1 MSPELSDEQR
11 NKLSELL
18 RKFSGLFTKTD
29 KSTAAK
35 TNVKHRI
42 FTGDHAPINQRAY
55 RVSPTERRIIHEK
68 VQKMLDES
76 IVQPSE
82 SPWSS
87 PIVLRHEK
95 DVYPL
100 PRIDDTLDCLK
111 GAMFFSSMDLR
122 SGYWQIEIDEADRE
136 KTAFITPE
144 GLYEFKVMPFGLC
157 NAPATFERMM
167 DNLLRHF
174 KWTMCLCYLDDIIVF
189 SETFEDHLIRLRLVL
204 KCLQEAGLKL
214 NSKKCLF
221 AAQEV
226 KILGHLVSSN
236 GVRPDPDKIKAVR
249 NFPTQKNIHD
259 IRSFLGLCSYFR
271 RFIKGFCY
279 LAEPLQSLLKRGVEF
294 HWGPEEVE
302 AFNSLKKALTSDPV
316 LGMYDERAS
325 TEIHTDASG
334 YGIGAVLVQI
344 QNNVEKVIAY
354 ASRTLTKAEKNYST
368 TERECLAIV
377 WATNKFR
384 PYIFGKHFT
393 VVTDHHSL
401 CWLMNLKDPSGRL
414 ARWALR
420 LQEHDFDVKY
430 KTGKKHSDA
439 DALSRNPV
447 EEETETPDKFL
458 AVTTNGKL
466 WLPVI
471 PKHLRADILRHFHDA
486 PTAGHLGFAKTYDRI
501 RKRFYW
507 PGMYRNVVRYV
518 MHCRECQRRKSVP
531 QRPPGRL
538 VPIPPAIAPFHRI
551 GIDLL
556 GRFPKSAHGNKWII
570 VCTDYS
576 TRYAITKALP
586 TAEVDEIAKFLLEE
600 IVLRHGAPRV
610 IITDRGAVFRSR
622 LVSSLVD
629 LCNIDHRFTTA
640 YHPQTNGLTERFNK
654 TLADMLS
661 MYVDVEQKN
670 WDEILPF
677 VTFAYNTA
685 KQETTGFTPF
695 YLLHGREAETTL
707 DTMLPFCPND
717 FDDNNITKI
726 AARAEE
732 SRQLARVHTLR
743 AQDKDRRR
751 YDSKHQMVSY
761 APGDLVWIYTP
772 VRKVGLSEKL
782 LRRYFGPYQVL
793 RRLSAVTYAVQD
805 FDPASRKRKL
815 REVVHVLR
823 MKPYHDPAEQI
834 ETEDIPPK
842 ESYKGPI
849 TRSRIKTLEQNDSGA
864 LSSFSRGAMP
874 HA

>member
-1 MSPELSDEQR
+1 ML
-11 NKLSELL
+11 
-18 RKFSGLFTKTD
+18 
-29 KSTAAK
+29 
-35 TNVKHRI
+35 
-42 FTGDHAPINQRAY
+42 QRAY
-55 RVSPTERRIIHEK
+55 RVSPTERRIIHEE
-68 VQKMLDES
+68 VQKMLDEG

-87 PIVLRHEK
+87 PIVLVRKKDGSWRFCVDYRKLNSVTKK

-174 KWTMCLCYLDDIIVF
+174 KLTMCLCYLDDIIVF

-236 GVRPDPDKIKAVR
+236 GVRSDPDKIKAVR
-249 NFPTQKNIHD
+249 NFPTPKNIHD

-279 LAEPLQSLLKRGVEF
+279 LAEPLQSLLKSGVEF
-294 HWGPEEVE
+294 LWGPEEVE

-325 TEIHTDASG
+325 TEIHTDLSG

-384 PYIFGKHFT
+384 PCIFGKHFT

-447 EEETETPDKFL
+447 EEETETSDKFL
-458 AVTTNGKL
+458 AVT
-466 WLPVI
+466 
-471 PKHLRADILRHFHDA
+471 
-486 PTAGHLGFAKTYDRI
+486 
-501 RKRFYW
+501 
-507 PGMYRNVVRYV
+507 
-518 MHCRECQRRKSVP
+518 KSM
-531 QRPPGRL
+531 
-538 VPIPPAIAPFHRI
+538 
-551 GIDLL
+551 
-556 GRFPKSAHGNKWII
+556 N
-570 VCTDYS
+570 
-576 TRYAITKALP
+576 
-586 TAEVDEIAKFLLEE
+586 
-600 IVLRHGAPRV
+600 
-610 IITDRGAVFRSR
+610 
-622 LVSSLVD
+622 
-629 LCNIDHRFTTA
+629 
-640 YHPQTNGLTERFNK
+640 
-654 TLADMLS
+654 LAM
-661 MYVDVEQKN
+661 EQKK
-670 WDEILPF
+670 DQDL
-677 VTFAYNTA
+677 A
-685 KQETTGFTPF
+685 K
-695 YLLHGREAETTL
+695 L
-707 DTMLPFCPND
+707 
-717 FDDNNITKI
+717 
-726 AARAEE
+726 
-732 SRQLARVHTLR
+732 
-743 AQDKDRRR
+743 
-751 YDSKHQMVSY
+751 
-761 APGDLVWIYTP
+761 
-772 VRKVGLSEKL
+772 KL
-782 LRRYFGPYQVL
+782 L
-793 RRLSAVTYAVQD
+793 S
-805 FDPASRKRKL
+805 
-815 REVVHVLR
+815 
-823 MKPYHDPAEQI
+823 
-834 ETEDIPPK
+834 
-842 ESYKGPI
+842 
-849 TRSRIKTLEQNDSGA
+849 N
-864 LSSFSRGAMP
+864 SSKNE
-874 HA
+874 

>member
-1 MSPELSDEQR
+1 M
-11 NKLSELL
+11 
-18 RKFSGLFTKTD
+18 
-29 KSTAAK
+29 
-35 TNVKHRI
+35 
-42 FTGDHAPINQRAY
+42 
-55 RVSPTERRIIHEK
+55 PTEQEAKPAVVTPSLQQWRSPSTFRGAPGEDPLK
-68 VQKMLDES
+68 WLKEYDRVANFNKWDDMMCLANVYFFLDGTARQWYVNNE
-76 IVQPSE
+76 
-82 SPWSS
+82 
-87 PIVLRHEK
+87 
-95 DVYPL
+95 DA
-100 PRIDDTLDCLK
+100 LD
-111 GAMFFSSMDLR
+111 S
-122 SGYWQIEIDEADRE
+122 WEA
-136 KTAFITPE
+136 
-144 GLYEFKVMPFGLC
+144 
-157 NAPATFERMM
+157 
-167 DNLLRHF
+167 F

-214 NSKKCLF
+214 NSKKCLLLP
-221 AAQEV
+221 
-226 KILGHLVSSN
+226 K
-236 GVRPDPDKIKAVR
+236 K
-249 NFPTQKNIHD
+249 
-259 IRSFLGLCSYFR
+259 

-279 LAEPLQSLLKRGVEF
+279 LAEPLQSLLKSGVEF

-447 EEETETPDKFL
+447 EEETETSDKFL
-458 AVTTNGKL
+458 AVTTSMNLAMEQKKDQDLAKLKLLSNSSKNEEFRFIDGILCRKNFDPDGKL

-622 LVSSLVD
+622 LVS
-629 LCNIDHRFTTA
+629 
-640 YHPQTNGLTERFNK
+640 
-654 TLADMLS
+654 
-661 MYVDVEQKN
+661 
-670 WDEILPF
+670 
-677 VTFAYNTA
+677 
-685 KQETTGFTPF
+685 
-695 YLLHGREAETTL
+695 
-707 DTMLPFCPND
+707 
-717 FDDNNITKI
+717 
-726 AARAEE
+726 
-732 SRQLARVHTLR
+732 
-743 AQDKDRRR
+743 
-751 YDSKHQMVSY
+751 
-761 APGDLVWIYTP
+761 
-772 VRKVGLSEKL
+772 
-782 LRRYFGPYQVL
+782 
-793 RRLSAVTYAVQD
+793 
-805 FDPASRKRKL
+805 
-815 REVVHVLR
+815 
-823 MKPYHDPAEQI
+823 
-834 ETEDIPPK
+834 
-842 ESYKGPI
+842 
-849 TRSRIKTLEQNDSGA
+849 
-864 LSSFSRGAMP
+864 LSSTCVTLIIVSQRRIIPKQMD
-874 HA
+874 

>member
-1 MSPELSDEQR
+1 MCIGQAEPLNEGHLCVISDTSGCLDDQQETSESQMNCSLMMSPELSDEQR

-29 KSTAAK
+29 KLTAAK

-55 RVSPTERRIIHEK
+55 RVSPTERRIIHEE
-68 VQKMLDES
+68 VQKMLDEG

-87 PIVLRHEK
+87 PIVLVRKKKDGSWRFCVDYRKLNSVTKKK

-214 NSKKCLF
+214 NSKKCLLLP
-221 AAQEV
+221 
-226 KILGHLVSSN
+226 K
-236 GVRPDPDKIKAVR
+236 K
-249 NFPTQKNIHD
+249 
-259 IRSFLGLCSYFR
+259 

-279 LAEPLQSLLKRGVEF
+279 LAEPLQSLLKSGVEF

-316 LGMYDERAS
+316 LGMYDEKELLQKSILMQAG
-325 TEIHTDASG
+325 TVSG
-334 YGIGAVLVQI
+334 YLVQI

-447 EEETETPDKFL
+447 EEETETSDKFL
-458 AVTTNGKL
+458 AVTTSMN
-466 WLPVI
+466 
-471 PKHLRADILRHFHDA
+471 
-486 PTAGHLGFAKTYDRI
+486 
-501 RKRFYW
+501 
-507 PGMYRNVVRYV
+507 
-518 MHCRECQRRKSVP
+518 
-531 QRPPGRL
+531 
-538 VPIPPAIAPFHRI
+538 
-551 GIDLL
+551 
-556 GRFPKSAHGNKWII
+556 
-570 VCTDYS
+570 
-576 TRYAITKALP
+576 
-586 TAEVDEIAKFLLEE
+586 
-600 IVLRHGAPRV
+600 
-610 IITDRGAVFRSR
+610 
-622 LVSSLVD
+622 
-629 LCNIDHRFTTA
+629 
-640 YHPQTNGLTERFNK
+640 
-654 TLADMLS
+654 LAM
-661 MYVDVEQKN
+661 EQK
-670 WDEILPF
+670 
-677 VTFAYNTA
+677 
-685 KQETTGFTPF
+685 
-695 YLLHGREAETTL
+695 
-707 DTMLPFCPND
+707 
-717 FDDNNITKI
+717 
-726 AARAEE
+726 
-732 SRQLARVHTLR
+732 
-743 AQDKDRRR
+743 
-751 YDSKHQMVSY
+751 
-761 APGDLVWIYTP
+761 
-772 VRKVGLSEKL
+772 
-782 LRRYFGPYQVL
+782 
-793 RRLSAVTYAVQD
+793 
-805 FDPASRKRKL
+805 
-815 REVVHVLR
+815 
-823 MKPYHDPAEQI
+823 
-834 ETEDIPPK
+834 
-842 ESYKGPI
+842 
-849 TRSRIKTLEQNDSGA
+849 RIKTLRN
-864 LSSFSRGAMP
+864 
-874 HA
+874 